1 MATKKETKSSEK
13 LQASVAEIPVKI
25 ETNFESGLITSELI
39 KVIRPSVGRI
49 QTLLKSQ
56 IRTTLRIA
64 DELAALQAQ
73 FHSFAV
79 KKKSTKEEA
88 DAAFSEFVEQVF
100 NLKASRAKEYVRVAN
115 KELVRSL
122 QLPISHLCEL
132 ARVPDES
139 LKELLEDNSEEKL
152 LELNFR
158 SVQALANEYND
169 NARNKKETAATSSS
183 PKSTE
188 ASKEDRD
195 SSSSQQI
202 AVGDVAS
209 ERELSILF
217 EKETAE
223 SLKEQE
229 SYGSNLVGNTTMAT
243 ARLRSAFE
251 NFSEAFRG
259 TPLTFEAK
267 TLMAEISDW
276 KDQQEKLN
284 RKKG

>member
-1 MATKKETKSSEK
+1 MATKKETKGSEK

-25 ETNFESGLITSELI
+25 EINFESGLITAELI
-39 KVIRPSVGRI
+39 KVVRPSVGRI

-56 IRTTLRIA
+56 TRTTLRIA

-158 SVQALANEYND
+158 SVQALANKYND
-169 NARNKKETAATSSS
+169 NARNKKENTAVSTSQKSTESLEEPGDGSS
-183 PKSTE
+183 PK
-188 ASKEDRD
+188 
-195 SSSSQQI
+195 QLPVGNI
-202 AVGDVAS
+202 AP

-229 SYGSNLVGNTTMAT
+229 SYGSNLVGNTAMAT

-251 NFSEAFRG
+251 NFTEAFRG

-267 TLMAEISDW
+267 TLIAEISDW
-276 KDQQEKLN
+276 KEQEKLN